1 MPKRPQDK
9 TPTWTRKTIE
19 KASNLSP
26 KMGPRTVK
34 NLPEESSKKDTKI
47 LWHSGV
53 SWTLTWPQQG
63 LSNHRQSGNKNQG
76 SGFFLNWTLGEA
88 CASLG
93 GVRGAEGGLKP
104 SSPQDPPQLLRWHP
118 QWGSTF
124 ALTVNS
130 LWNSPLQLRSM
141 TRPVMVGV
149 YKRLNVCLSFRI
161 KTNKN
166 D

>member
-1 MPKRPQDK
+1 METGLWNGNTVYYHLFYWLLSLQFVFFFSPFQTHDSLTFLARHILTIGSQLPVYGTFGI
-9 TPTWTRKTIE
+9 TPL
-19 KASNLSP
+19 ASIRI
-26 KMGPRTVK
+26 GRV
-34 NLPEESSKKDTKI
+34 
-47 LWHSGV
+47 
-53 SWTLTWPQQG
+53 
-63 LSNHRQSGNKNQG
+63 QSHTTATSLAIN
-76 SGFFLNWTLGEA
+76 
-88 CASLG
+88 LG
-93 GVRGAEGGLKP
+93 GGRGAKGGLRP
-104 SSPQDPPQLLRWHP
+104 SGPQDPPQLLRWHP